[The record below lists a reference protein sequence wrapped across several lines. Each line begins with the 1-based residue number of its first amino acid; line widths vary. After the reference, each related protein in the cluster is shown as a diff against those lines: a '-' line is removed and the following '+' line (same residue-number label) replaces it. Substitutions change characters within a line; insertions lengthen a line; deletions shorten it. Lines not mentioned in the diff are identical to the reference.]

1 MRNQKGESRAYFL
14 PAAQFGDSNDLESN
28 LSRLF
33 DRACF
38 MNPLDSSLPTPKE
51 LQTRFLCP
59 FFFQRDRVREAGE
72 ELKRVSIAGR
82 GGKLLNI
89 WEPAQP
95 HDLYLEELLVHVR
108 DYLFRGFQ
116 EGECGYFQLA
126 EQVSNAF
133 FNKLEVEMSGGENI
147 PLRLVPK
154 IRAELF
160 LFRVGVGIFSLALSP
175 RHDGLTC
182 DEILGL
188 NYGLS
193 QLRKQVASR
202 VRVTQQ
208 SRITPIEEHAH
219 ISLIDQ
225 FLGRR
230 DDAFTLGELVAK
242 LLQPIKRFS
251 RERHLRSGA
260 REEAEGAQGFFEDSV
275 ELAQEQLSVYSSV
288 QFGAEVDFE
297 VPDVISILAVFLSK
311 LAQVEE
317 PGHAGSP
324 RSIVGI
330 PNCALNRKQWAA
342 VGLLGAAHIVADQEP
357 PEHPFNSARMGRA
370 FMKYFIP
377 YLLASHQ
384 RLALQGIIHDADRK
398 TFSGAGSKPSHR
410 DELRQCLLEFALRG
424 YFTQVSSRDVLH
436 RYYHISQQGLDV
448 RNVLEDTRRAVGD
461 IEAKETAKLMTEHL
475 GAIRGVQEKV
485 EVLEFAVIAI
495 SVWAVLES
503 LTPGLREWEPKPP
516 WHFIAFVAAIACSFL
531 LRAIIDLWNKD
542 NRGN

>member
-1 MRNQKGESRAYFL
+1 
-14 PAAQFGDSNDLESN
+14 
-28 LSRLF
+28 
-33 DRACF
+33 
-38 MNPLDSSLPTPKE
+38 MNPLDSALPIPKE

-72 ELKRVSIAGR
+72 ELQRVSIAGR
-82 GGKLLNI
+82 GGKPLKI
-89 WEPAQP
+89 WEAAQP
-95 HDLYLEELLVHVR
+95 HDLYLEELLMHVQ
-108 DYLFRGFQ
+108 DYLFRSFDQ
-116 EGECGYFQLA
+116 GECGYFQLA

-133 FNKLEVEMSGGENI
+133 FNQLEVEMAGGGTI

-160 LFRVGVGIFSLALSP
+160 LFRVGVGIFSLALAP

-182 DEILGL
+182 HEILEL

-193 QLRKQVASR
+193 QLREQVASR
-202 VRVTQQ
+202 VRVTQ
-208 SRITPIEEHAH
+208 ITERTPSQNPGTQQDRSTPVEEHAH

-230 DDAFTLGELVAK
+230 SDTFTLGELVAK
-242 LLQPIKRFS
+242 LLHPMKRFS
-251 RERHLRSGA
+251 MERRFKRGP
-260 REEAEGAQGFFEDSV
+260 REEAHSPQGFFEDSV
-275 ELAQEQLSVYSSV
+275 ELAQEQLSVYTSV
-288 QFGAEVDFE
+288 QFGVEVDFE
-297 VPDVISILAVFLSK
+297 FPDVVAILSVFLSK

-317 PGHAGSP
+317 PGHAGAP
-324 RSIVGI
+324 RNILGI
-330 PNCALNRKQWAA
+330 PNDALNRKHWMA
-342 VGLLGAAHIVADQEP
+342 VGLLGAAHIVADQQP
-357 PEHPFNSARMGRA
+357 PEHPFNSARLGRA
-370 FMKYFIP
+370 FKKYFIP

-384 RLALQGIIHDADRK
+384 RVALQGIIHDADRA
-398 TFSGAGSKPSHR
+398 TFAGTGSRPSHR

-436 RYYHISQQGLDV
+436 RYYHISQKGLDV
-448 RNVLEDTRRAVGD
+448 RNILEDTRRAIGD

-503 LTPGLREWEPKPP
+503 FTPNLSAWKPKIH
-516 WHFIAFVAAIACSFL
+516 WHFIAFVAAIASSFL
-531 LRAIIDLWNKD
+531 LHSVLGLWKKHNLVH
-542 NRGN
+542 